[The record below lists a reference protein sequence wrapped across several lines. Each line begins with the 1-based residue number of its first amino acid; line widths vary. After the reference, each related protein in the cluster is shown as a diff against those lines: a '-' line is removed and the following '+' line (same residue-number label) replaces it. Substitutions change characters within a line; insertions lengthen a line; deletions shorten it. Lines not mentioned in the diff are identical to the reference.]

1 MLPRRA
7 TAELAT
13 ASTQVL
19 REHAENRGPRNVVA
33 NRTSPWLFPGNRPG
47 QHIHS
52 PYLMNQLAKNG
63 IHLLGTRLAALRAL
77 VQEMPPAVAAQAL
90 GYTPECAEDHAIQAE
105 APWASYASHRRQA
118 TEFRR
123 SDATNGREHLHAR

>member
-1 MLPRRA
+1 MTSMHCWPCSDSPKTGKPTSSSCPVLPRRA

-52 PYLMNQLAKNG
+52 P
-63 IHLLGTRLAALRAL
+63 T
-77 VQEMPPAVAAQAL
+77 
-90 GYTPECAEDHAIQAE
+90 
-105 APWASYASHRRQA
+105 
-118 TEFRR
+118 
-123 SDATNGREHLHAR
+123 